1 MAPSLTLN
9 RRVRPLVEALVADAA
24 ALRLGVSR
32 GAGGALIVDAGI
44 ASPGGIEA
52 GRRGAAICPCG
63 LGGGGLGPGAGGL
76 AALPPITGH
85 TAAPALAGPGVPD

>member
-52 GRRGAAICPCG
+52 GRRGAEIC
-63 LGGGGLGPGAGGL
+63 LGGRGAGGL
-76 AALPPITGH
+76 APAGGGQPAPTHPP
-85 TAAPALAGPGVPD
+85 APTPRPGLACPSHHD